1 MTSRG
6 RSLEEIIK
14 ELRLYVIG
22 WAGYFRV
29 CKTPSIFRD
38 LDKWIRHRLRGVI
51 IKHRQRTH
59 RKWAAALM
67 ANKEFPVRYFD
78 GLGLPRLEKVT
89 STS

>member
-6 RSLEEIIK
+6 RKLEEIIK
-14 ELRLYVIG
+14 ELRLYMIG

-29 CKTPSIFRD
+29 CKTPSVFAE
-38 LDKWIRHRLRGVI
+38 LDKWIRRRLRCVI

-59 RKWAAALM
+59 RKWAAAFL
-67 ANKEFPVRYFD
+67 ANKEFPISYFD
-78 GLGLPRLEKVT
+78 TLGLPRLEKVT